1 MKIAIDANVLTFE
14 PSGVAKSLLHLFNA
28 CKKIDNSL
36 EIICFSQK
44 EIKYDFAFSNKKLL
58 YKKFPFNIPD
68 ITFKNSIADCDF
80 IHYHWNGQII
90 KYIDRKNSI
99 MMLHDVLPLEIPN
112 YFKNNNQREKYIKK
126 TQKDIDI
133 ARFILT
139 PSQYSKEQ
147 IIKNFQVDKEI
158 IVLHHGVTLPENIN
172 LRERADKNSYLIYVG
187 GYDSRK
193 GLVPLLKAYIHGV
206 KNGVINKNFVLVGK
220 PNYFSEEFK
229 QLVSEAK
236 SMGVLKETGY
246 VDENELANLIFNANA
261 LVYPS
266 KYEGFGL
273 PPLEAMKLGCP
284 VVTTKY
290 TSIPEICED
299 ACLYS
304 DFEDVNDFI
313 YTLKKLE
320 DNDIKNSLVEK
331 GRIQAEKFSWE
342 KTAEKYLDIL
352 NKYINNIYEGVTLR
366 GFFIVFLRKI
376 IQNFFLSCEEKI
388 YV

>member
-14 PSGVAKSLLHLFNA
+14 PSGVAKSLLYLFNA

-36 EIICFSQK
+36 EIVCFSQK
-44 EIKYDFAFSNKKLL
+44 EVKNDFDFLNKKFL
-58 YKKFPFNIPD
+58 YKKFPFNIQD
-68 ITFKNSIADCDF
+68 ITFKKNISDCDF
-80 IHYHWNGQII
+80 VHYHWNGQIV
-90 KYIDRKNSI
+90 KYIDKKNSI

-206 KNGVINKNFVLVGK
+206 KNGLINKNFVLVGK

-273 PPLEAMKLGCP
+273 PPLETMKLGCP
-284 VVTTKY
+284 VVTTKH

-352 NKYINNIYEGVTLR
+352 NKYINNIYGEGTLR